1 MPSHNR
7 FDGLNPEPAPF
18 PGMQDEHTPNP
29 DLIPRTIS
37 PEVDLTSYSSR
48 TEAARLAVVEM
59 GIDWPATIVPE
70 GSSLIDVGTEKLK
83 RDRSAWDRMPLLKDA
98 LPVVRAALHLEDRK
112 DYQQKVSDLRL
123 RPSDGRI
130 VRLQN
135 LQSTPAQVK
144 GMAYTPHALRQLM
157 SLSGMLDGAPRN
169 FAGALAY
176 INNRERAEIFNRLA
190 SKGGVDPEKTTTLR
204 TRVPHTGDVRVVRAA
219 LSEIYGDADDPTV
232 AEIISHLPGIPDGAK
247 LSYIPGDA
255 ASRFEIVFPS
265 KVAIPNFK
273 AGDIHYASV
282 HARSSEIGLGAFDSF
297 AAFVRAI
304 CVNLTTAERHGD
316 TTSVRHVGT
325 DAKVQRKVTEALVMG
340 IKQLEPLL
348 EAIGYSVNIGLDGWE
363 VEKALSRIAT
373 LYGEGSGAAETW
385 TTTFKQAGYPA
396 SVWGM
401 TAAITEAAHSRDS
414 WTKEEDW
421 EGIASGVMMGAVD
434 VVKKGQSWAE
444 ILKKGGDE
452 ARDMQRRKMM
462 ADRAR
467 AN

>member
-18 PGMQDEHTPNP
+18 PDHDFTSAPAPEA
-29 DLIPRTIS
+29 LS
-37 PEVDLTSYSSR
+37 PVPVDLTSYESR
-48 TEAARLAVVEM
+48 TEAARRAVVAM

-98 LPVVRAALHLEDRK
+98 LPAVRAALHLEDRK
-112 DYQQKVSDLRL
+112 DFDQKVSDLRL

-130 VRLQN
+130 VCLHN
-135 LQSTPAQVK
+135 LAATPSQVK

-176 INNRERAEIFNRLA
+176 ITNQERAQIFNRLA
-190 SKGGVDPEKTTTLR
+190 IKANPEKTTTLR
-204 TRVPHTGDVRVVRAA
+204 TKVPHTGDVRVVRAA

-232 AEIISHLPGIPDGAK
+232 AEIISHLPGIPEGAR
-247 LSYIPGDA
+247 LSYLPGDA

-265 KVAIPNFK
+265 KIAIPNFK

-325 DAKVQRKVTEALVMG
+325 DAKVQRRVTEALVMG

-363 VEKALSRIAT
+363 VEKALGRIAS

-385 TTTFKQAGYPA
+385 TATHKQGGYPA
-396 SVWGM
+396 TVWGM

-434 VVKKGQSWAE
+434 VVKKGQKWEE

-452 ARDMQRRKMM
+452 ARDMQRRKAM